1 MRLSI
6 SNIAWDPAEDEA
18 VLALLQTHAID
29 AIDVAPGKYFPDP
42 MHVSHSEIARVRRWW
57 NDRGVELVGMQSL
70 LFGTSGLNMF
80 GSSQSQEAMLSRLT
94 AVARIGA
101 GLGAT
106 RLVFGSPRN
115 RDRSGLTD
123 HQALETAI
131 RFFRRLGDVAADAG
145 VTICLEPNPIRYG
158 SNFMTSTEE
167 TAQVVTTVGHANV
180 RMQLDTGAITVNAE
194 DLDQVIG
201 QYADLIAH
209 VHASEPDLKTLGDG
223 ATPHRRVHDALCKH
237 LPDRIVTIEMIASE
251 SEPHLNSIARALQ
264 IAIAAYQTPGLPRSA
279 PAGAHR

>member
-18 VLALLQTHAID
+18 VLALLQAHAVD
-29 AIDVAPGKYFPDP
+29 AIDIAPTKYFPDP
-42 MHVSHSEIARVRRWW
+42 MHASESEIARVRRWW

-80 GSSQSQEAMLSRLT
+80 GSDHSQKAMLSRLT

-123 HQALETAI
+123 QQTLETAI
-131 RFFRRLGDVAADAG
+131 RFFQCLGDVAADSG
-145 VTICLEPNPIRYG
+145 VTICLEPNPTRYG
-158 SNFMTSTEE
+158 ANFMTSTEE
-167 TAQVVTTVGHANV
+167 TARVVTEVGHANV

-194 DLDQVIG
+194 DVDQVVR
-201 QYADLIAH
+201 QHANLIAH

-223 ATPHRRVHDALCKH
+223 ATPHQRVHDALRKH
-237 LPDRIVTIEMIASE
+237 VPDRIVTIEMTASE
-251 SEPHLNSIARALQ
+251 NESHLSSIGRALET
-264 IAIAAYQTPGLPRSA
+264 AISAYRPPDVPQRS
-279 PAGAHR
+279 PLDAHR